1 MLFAIDCDSGRL
13 GSVALPCSPVAEQVM
28 PLFLHIVRG
37 SLIPYLHYQALL
49 HLGDLPPL
57 EEGALHGAREDL
69 MS

>member
-1 MLFAIDCDSGRL
+1 
-13 GSVALPCSPVAEQVM
+13 M